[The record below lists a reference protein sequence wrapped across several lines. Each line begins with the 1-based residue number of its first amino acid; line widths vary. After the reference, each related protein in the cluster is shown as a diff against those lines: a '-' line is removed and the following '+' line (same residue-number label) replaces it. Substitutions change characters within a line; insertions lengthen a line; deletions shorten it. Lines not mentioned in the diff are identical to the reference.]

1 MVLFQLFF
9 EALEQ
14 GEGISGA
21 SGKSGKDLIFIEPA
35 YLAGIALEHRVALR
49 DLAVATNHDLA
60 ASADRENGCAVQLFQ
75 SSAPQL
81 VTDNV
86 LSACKPSCVGLR
98 PVTA

>member
-21 SGKSGKDLIFIEPA
+21 SGESGKDLIFVEPA

-60 ASADRENGCAVQLFQ
+60 ASANREDGCAVQLFQ
-75 SSAPQL
+75 SIAPQRMAA
-81 VTDNV
+81 NM
-86 LSACKPSCVGLR
+86 LSVCKPSCVGLR
-98 PVTA
+98 S